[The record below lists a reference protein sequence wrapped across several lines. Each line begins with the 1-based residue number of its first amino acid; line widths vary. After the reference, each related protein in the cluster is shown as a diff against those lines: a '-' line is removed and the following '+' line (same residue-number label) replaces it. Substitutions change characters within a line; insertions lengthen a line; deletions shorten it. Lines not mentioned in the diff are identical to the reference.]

1 MQLEVVTQLL
11 HLSHVSRQDG
21 LDHALTNSLVLGRRE
36 HVGEEVVV
44 VDVEKLHSLRSVEV
58 LLHVLVAVHLVDG

>member
-21 LDHALTNSLVLGRRE
+21 LDHALANSLVLGRRE